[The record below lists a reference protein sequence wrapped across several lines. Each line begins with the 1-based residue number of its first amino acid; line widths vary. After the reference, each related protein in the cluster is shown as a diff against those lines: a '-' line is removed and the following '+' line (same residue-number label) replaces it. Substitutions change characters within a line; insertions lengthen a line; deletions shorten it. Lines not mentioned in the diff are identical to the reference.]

1 MTNLSRLETTSAQRP
16 AQGFP
21 VDGHQVLPTTQGEH
35 HQSNNVSR
43 ATASQ
48 VALYLTEEE
57 IEWITQG
64 VETGE
69 IDATEEQIVALHD
82 RLTLTAANAF
92 IPAGELLAE
101 LDDEEFPPR

>member
-1 MTNLSRLETTSAQRP
+1 MMDIRVCQLPRASTTNQTTKGGAM
-16 AQGFP
+16 
-21 VDGHQVLPTTQGEH
+21 
-35 HQSNNVSR
+35 